1 MVAIARHK
9 FLLQLLHHHTC
20 TYSSMQYCGR
30 LFLFA
35 VLLTI
40 PWTCGCDNETASD
53 EHSMSAQTVR
63 RARKLHLLALLPF
76 PDDRPGL
83 VPLWDGGLDIV
94 PALELAKE
102 QINNNS
108 DILEGYELDLVF
120 DDSGC
125 NISGKAANSFIRHI
139 FSEQDKQIVGII
151 GPACSASTALVS
163 PISGRPQIALVNIH
177 LAATLNIEDRT
188 VQPYSFGIGA
198 TFSVFVDAVFAL
210 MKQNNWRQVAALYE
224 LGPLRIFHKD
234 FQRFKQ
240 IISTEVEGGRLLY
253 SSPVK
258 DDYLPLE
265 DVKKTETRLVFV
277 FASQVLAHKIMCLAY
292 HKRMIYPV
300 YQWIVKA
307 ENLAYLSRPINTTY
321 EKTDYNCS
329 GEVMA
334 KALNGTI
341 VLSPAKIPLD
351 LNAPTV
357 SGISYSQYSQEYQ
370 KRVDEYNS
378 YEVYPGRNISSSEW
392 GAFTYDAVWA
402 MALALDKAGKQGDLN
417 LTTYRPGQS
426 SSTLALRD
434 QIHQLDFD
442 GMSGRISFNPDTG
455 FVVRSVNILQVLHG
469 RQNNLGYYTDH
480 NVSYINSS
488 LGVFIEDHFQER
500 TSTLRLEVAIVL
512 LSLVLIQLVLI
523 VAAHVMST
531 VYSKY
536 RTIKASSPRLKHL
549 LFVGCYVIIAS
560 DLLLITLKSFDIEK
574 RVQGMVCHAI
584 WGWLFGTGFVV
595 CFGTLSVRSWR
606 LYRIFVHSWKPGSF
620 LSDFKLISCVLLLV
634 LVSVVI
640 SIVWTVIAP
649 YNAVTIKTET
659 LEAGMRM
666 VKLATTCN
674 CQNVCYVLFGIELGY
689 LGFILLSTVTLTVL
703 TRNIRRKDFS
713 TISLR
718 VLVYLLVVVLLAGG
732 PGHVLLIIYKVPVWR
747 IVVICLTLNAVTLL
761 FLLFDFAPPLMPLM
775 KEKFCSHKQSG
786 KHLMSPT
793 VVLTGSTSYASP
805 SQRVNSFVY

>member
-1 MVAIARHK
+1 M
-9 FLLQLLHHHTC
+9 QNC
-20 TYSSMQYCGR
+20 T
-30 LFLFA
+30 LFWFA
-35 VLLTI
+35 ALLTI
-40 PWTCGCDNETASD
+40 PWTCCCQGDNATTSD
-53 EHSMSAQTVR
+53 EPSMSAQTVR

-120 DDSGC
+120 EDSGC
-125 NISGKAANSFIRHI
+125 NVSVKAANAFIRHI

-151 GPACSASTALVS
+151 GPACAPSTVLVS

-188 VQPYSFGIGA
+188 VQPYSIGIGA

-210 MKQNNWRQVAALYE
+210 MKQNNWRQVAALYQ

-258 DDYLPLE
+258 DDYLELPLE
-265 DVKKTETRLVFV
+265 DVKNTQTRLVLAFTNQ
-277 FASQVLAHKIMCLAY
+277 FLAHKIMCLAY
-292 HKRMIYPV
+292 HERMIYPV
-300 YQWIVKA
+300 YQWIVQA
-307 ENLAYLSRPINTTY
+307 EDVAFLSRPINVTS
-321 EKTDYNCS
+321 EEFETDYNCT
-329 GEVMA
+329 EEDMR

-378 YEVYPGRNISSSEW
+378 YEAYPGRNISSSEW

-442 GMSGRISFNPDTG
+442 GISGRISFNPDTG
-455 FVVRSVNILQVLHG
+455 FVVRSVNIFQALYG

-480 NVSYINSS
+480 NQNITFLTMELSSFINDS
-488 LGVFIEDHFQER
+488 FPER
-500 TSTLRLEVAIVL
+500 TVTLRLEVATVL
-512 LSLVLIQLVLI
+512 LSLILIQLVLI

-560 DLLLITLKSFDIEK
+560 DLLLITLKSFNIEK
-574 RVQGMVCHAI
+574 KVQGDLCHII

-595 CFGTLSVRSWR
+595 CLGTLSVRSWR
-606 LYRIFVHSWKPGSF
+606 LYRIFVHTWNPGSF
-620 LSDFKLISCVLLLV
+620 LSDSKLITCVLLLV
-634 LVSVVI
+634 LISVVF
-640 SIVWTVIAP
+640 SIVWTAVAP
-649 YNAVTIKTET
+649 YNAITDKTET
-659 LEAGMRM
+659 VEAGMRIVM
-666 VKLATTCN
+666 LGTTCN
-674 CQNVCYVLFGIELGY
+674 CKKKCFMMFSIELGY
-689 LGFILLSTVTLTVL
+689 LGFILLTTVTLTFL
-703 TRNIRRKDFS
+703 TRNIERKNFS

-718 VLVYLLVVVLLAGG
+718 VLVYLLVVVLLAGF
-732 PGHVLLIIYKVPVWR
+732 PGHFLLNIFNEPVWAV
-747 IVVICLTLNAVTLL
+747 VVICLTLNMVTLL
-761 FLLFDFAPPLMPLM
+761 FLIFDFASPLMPLM
-775 KEKFCSHKQSG
+775 KEIFCSYKQSG
-786 KHLMSPT
+786 KYLTSPKIGVT
-793 VVLTGSTSYASP
+793 RSNSCASP
-805 SQRVNSFVY
+805 PKREKSFIY

>member
-1 MVAIARHK
+1 
-9 FLLQLLHHHTC
+9 
-20 TYSSMQYCGR
+20 
-30 LFLFA
+30 
-35 VLLTI
+35 
-40 PWTCGCDNETASD
+40 
-53 EHSMSAQTVR
+53 MSAQTVR
-63 RARKLHLLALLPF
+63 RARKLYLLALLPF

-83 VPLWDGGLDIV
+83 VPQWDGGLDIV

-108 DILEGYELDLVF
+108 YILEGYELDLVF

-125 NISGKAANSFIRHI
+125 NISGNAANSFIRHI
-139 FSEQDKQIVGII
+139 YSEQDKQIVGII
-151 GPACSASTALVS
+151 GPACAPSTALVS

-188 VQPYSFGIGA
+188 VQPYSIGIGA

-210 MKQNNWRQVAALYE
+210 MKQINWRQVAVLYE

-240 IISTEVEGGRLLY
+240 IISTEIEGGSY
-253 SSPVK
+253 FPSPVK
-258 DDYLPLE
+258 DNFLPLE
-265 DVKKTETRLVFV
+265 DVKNNWTRLVFA
-277 FASQVLAHKIMCLAY
+277 FATQKLAHKIMCLAY
-292 HKRMIYPV
+292 HKEMIYPV

-307 ENLAYLSRPINTTY
+307 ENLEYLSRPINTTY
-321 EKTDYNCS
+321 EKTNYNCS
-329 GEVMA
+329 GEDMA
-334 KALNGTI
+334 KALNGAI
-341 VLSPAKIPLD
+341 LLSPAMIPQD

-370 KRVDEYNS
+370 KRVEEYNN
-378 YEVYPGRNISSSEW
+378 YEANLKPHRNMSFNKWAAVS
-392 GAFTYDAVWA
+392 YDAVWA
-402 MALALDKAGKQGDLN
+402 MALALDKAAKQGDLN

-426 SSTLALRD
+426 SSTIAIRD

-442 GMSGRISFNPDTG
+442 GMSGQISFNPDTG
-455 FVVRSVNILQVLHG
+455 FVVRSVNIFQALHG
-469 RQNNLGYYTDH
+469 QQNNLGHYTDH

-512 LSLVLIQLVLI
+512 LSLVLIQLLLI
-523 VAAHVMST
+523 GAAHVMST

-536 RTIKASSPRLKHL
+536 RSIKASSPRLKHL
-549 LFVGCYVIIAS
+549 LFFGCYVIIAS

-574 RVQGMVCHAI
+574 RVQGILCHAI

-595 CFGTLSVRSWR
+595 CLGTLSVRSWR

-620 LSDFKLISCVLLLV
+620 LSDSKLITCVLLLV

-649 YNAVTIKTET
+649 YNAVTVETET
-659 LEAGMRM
+659 VEAGMRM
-666 VKLATTCN
+666 VILQTTCS
-674 CQNVCYVLFGIELGY
+674 CQKGVCYVMFSIELGY
-689 LGFILLSTVTLTVL
+689 LGFILLSTVTLTFL
-703 TRNIRRKDFS
+703 TRNIRRKNFS

-718 VLVYLLVVVLLAGG
+718 VLVYLLVVVLLAGV
-732 PGHVLLIIYKVPVWR
+732 PAHFLLTMMEDKVPMWSMWSV
-747 IVVICLTLNAVTLL
+747 VVICLTLNMVIFL
-761 FLLFDFAPPLMPLM
+761 FLIFDFAPPLMPLM
-775 KEKFCSHKQSG
+775 KENFCSHNQSG
-786 KHLMSPT
+786 KHLFSPT
-793 VVLTGSTSYASP
+793 VGPTFSTTYASP
-805 SQRVNSFVY
+805 SLRVKSFVY

>member
-1 MVAIARHK
+1 
-9 FLLQLLHHHTC
+9 
-20 TYSSMQYCGR
+20 
-30 LFLFA
+30 
-35 VLLTI
+35 
-40 PWTCGCDNETASD
+40 
-53 EHSMSAQTVR
+53 MSAQTVR
-63 RARKLHLLALLPF
+63 RARKLYLLALLPF

-83 VPLWDGGLDIV
+83 VPQWDGGLDIV

-125 NISGKAANSFIRHI
+125 NISQKAANSFMRHI
-139 FSEQDKQIVGII
+139 YSEQDNQIVGII
-151 GPACSASTALVS
+151 GPACAPSTALVS

-188 VQPYSFGIGA
+188 VQPYSIGIGA

-210 MKQNNWRQVAALYE
+210 MKQNNWRQVAVLYE

-240 IISTEVEGGRLLY
+240 IISTEIEGGSY
-253 SSPVK
+253 FPSPVK
-258 DDYLPLE
+258 DNFLPLE
-265 DVKKTETRLVFV
+265 DVKNNWTRLVFA
-277 FASQVLAHKIMCLAY
+277 FATQKLAHKIMCLAY
-292 HKRMIYPV
+292 HKEMIYPV

-307 ENLAYLSRPINTTY
+307 ENLEYLSRPINTTY
-321 EKTDYNCS
+321 EKMNYNCS
-329 GEVMA
+329 GEDMA
-334 KALNGTI
+334 KALNGAI
-341 VLSPAKIPLD
+341 LLSPAMIPQD

-370 KRVDEYNS
+370 KRVEEYNN
-378 YEVYPGRNISSSEW
+378 YEANLKPHRNMSFNKWAAVS
-392 GAFTYDAVWA
+392 YDAVWA
-402 MALALDKAGKQGDLN
+402 MALALDKAAKQGDLN

-426 SSTLALRD
+426 SSTIAIRD

-442 GMSGRISFNPDTG
+442 GMSGQISFNPDTG
-455 FVVRSVNILQVLHG
+455 FVVRSVNIFQALHG
-469 RQNNLGYYTDH
+469 QQNNLGHYTDH
-480 NVSYINSS
+480 NVSSINSS

-512 LSLVLIQLVLI
+512 LSLVLIQLLLI
-523 VAAHVMST
+523 GAAHVMST

-536 RTIKASSPRLKHL
+536 RSIKASSPRLKHL
-549 LFVGCYVIIAS
+549 LFFGCYVIIAS

-574 RVQGMVCHAI
+574 RVQGILCHAI

-595 CFGTLSVRSWR
+595 CLGTLSVRSWR

-620 LSDFKLISCVLLLV
+620 LSDSKLIACVLLLV

-649 YNAVTIKTET
+649 YNAVTVETET
-659 LEAGMRM
+659 VEAGMRM
-666 VKLATTCN
+666 VILQTTCS
-674 CQNVCYVLFGIELGY
+674 CQKGVCYVMFSIELGY
-689 LGFILLSTVTLTVL
+689 LGFILLSTVTLTFL
-703 TRNIRRKDFS
+703 TRNIRRKNFS

-718 VLVYLLVVVLLAGG
+718 VLVYLLVVVLLAGV
-732 PGHVLLIIYKVPVWR
+732 PAHFLLTMMEDKVPMWSMWSV
-747 IVVICLTLNAVTLL
+747 VVICLTLNMVIFL
-761 FLLFDFAPPLMPLM
+761 FLIFDFAPPLMPLM
-775 KEKFCSHKQSG
+775 KENFCSHNQSG
-786 KHLMSPT
+786 KHLFSPT
-793 VVLTGSTSYASP
+793 VGPTFSTTYASP
-805 SQRVNSFVY
+805 SLRVKSFVY